1 MLLGSLITAVQ
12 KRFPNFRFMT
22 EVTKFAKQTN
32 L

>member
-1 MLLGSLITAVQ
+1 MLLGSLITAVR
-12 KRFPNFRFMT
+12 KRFPNFHLMI